1 MLSDDGF
8 EKAQELF
15 QSELL
20 KSSNILL
27 IRHQLDV
34 KKKIKIQDCTV
45 AKKLFLILF

>member
-8 EKAQELF
+8 EKAPELF

-34 KKKIKIQDCTV
+34 KKIKIQDCTV
-45 AKKLFLILF
+45 ATKPFLILF